1 MPEMQKPGMVMT
13 AAGLIGVFVSF
24 VIQKGEIDPTAL
36 GLSIGS
42 IFLATI
48 GIGWMLG
55 SPTETEQKK
64 TSKIRHR
71 PVKRSR
77 KVLNEPKRRL
87 SSKTNRIEM

>member
-1 MPEMQKPGMVMT
+1 VPEMQKPGMAIT

-24 VIQKGEIDPTAL
+24 VIQKGELDPTAL
-36 GLSIGS
+36 GLSIAS

-55 SPTETEQKK
+55 SPTETEPKK

-71 PVKRSR
+71 RARRSR
-77 KVLNEPKRRL
+77 
-87 SSKTNRIEM
+87 

>member
-1 MPEMQKPGMVMT
+1 MSEMQKPGIVLT
-13 AAGLIGVFVSF
+13 AVGLIGVFVSF
-24 VIQKGEIDPTAL
+24 VIQKGELDPTAL
-36 GLSIGS
+36 GLSIAS

-71 PVKRSR
+71 RVKRSR
-77 KVLNEPKRRL
+77 
-87 SSKTNRIEM
+87 